1 MVEAGGGGSFF
12 VAFDGGAGLAFGG
25 AGEDGGEFGGG
36 QLGLGFD
43 GEDIGFELG
52 DGFDAGDEGV
62 DVLGEGEAETLFDL
76 GDFVA
81 GDGAHGVG
89 LHGED
94 AEAHFAG
101 FGEDVG
107 DEALVVGVHE
117 IDGHLDGFPAVE
129 AAEEFEVDG
138 GVVVAGEADVADFAL
153 FFGLDEGFEG
163 AIGAE
168 DLIGFVVAGDLMD
181 LPEVDVIGVEAF
193 ELFLESGHG
202 FGFGVFL
209 EFGHQDDLLAFG
221 AGEGFAE
228 DAVAFAFVV
237 VVGGV
242 EEVDAEIAGAGD
254 DAETFLFALGEHVS
268 AAKGKSGDMETAAA
282 EGGGGHGG
290 FGEELEPGGGGEG
303 GGLEEGTA
311 LHG

>member
-1 MVEAGGGGSFF
+1 MEAGGGGSFF
-12 VAFDGGAGLAFGG
+12 VAFDGGSGLALGG

-36 QLGLGFD
+36 QFGLGFD

-52 DGFDAGDEGV
+52 DGLDAGDEGV
-62 DVLGEGEAETLFDL
+62 DVLGEGEAEALFDW
-76 GDFVA
+76 GDLIT

-89 LHGED
+89 LHGD
-94 AEAHFAG
+94 HAEAHFTR

-107 DEALVVGVHE
+107 DEALVVGVDE

-138 GVVVAGEADVADFAL
+138 GVVVAGEADVADFTL
-153 FFGLDEGFEG
+153 LFGLDEGFER

-168 DLIGFVVAGDLMD
+168 DLIGFMVAGDLVD
-181 LPEVDVIGVEAF
+181 LPEVDVVGAEAF
-193 ELFLESGHG
+193 ELLLEAGHG

-228 DAVAFAFVV
+228 DAIAFAFVV

-242 EEVDAEIAGAGD
+242 EESDAEIAGAGD
-254 DAETFLFALGEHVS
+254 DAETFLFALDEHVK
-268 AAKGKSGDMETAAA
+268 AAEGEAGDLKTAAA

-290 FGEELEPGGGGEG
+290 LGEEMEPGGGGEG
-303 GGLEEGTA
+303 GSLEEGAA

>member
-12 VAFDGGAGLAFGG
+12 VAFDGGAGLSFGG

-36 QLGLGFD
+36 QFGLGFD
-43 GEDIGFELG
+43 SEDVGFELG
-52 DGFDAGDEGV
+52 DGFDAGDEGI
-62 DVLGEGEAETLFDL
+62 DVLGEGESETLFDL

-94 AEAHFAG
+94 AEAHLAG

-107 DEALVVGVHE
+107 DKALVVGVHE
-117 IDGHLDGFPAVE
+117 VDGHLDGFPAVV

-168 DLIGFVVAGDLMD
+168 DLIGFIVAGDLVD
-181 LPEVDVIGVEAF
+181 LPEVDVVGAEAF

-209 EFGHQDDLLAFG
+209 EFGHQDDLLSFG
-221 AGEGFAE
+221 AGEGFPENAI
-228 DAVAFAFVV
+228 AFAFVV
-237 VVGGV
+237 EVGRI
-242 EEVDAEIAGAGD
+242 EEGDAEVAGAGD
-254 DAETFLFALGEHVS
+254 DAETFGFTLSEHVG
-268 AAKGKSGDMETAAA
+268 AAEGETGDAETAAA

-290 FGEELEPGGGGEG
+290 LSEELEPGGGGEG
-303 GGLEEGTA
+303 GSLEKGAA